1 MHAKKLTITNRQKAL
16 LHAVKQANNLSD
28 AQYREILY
36 EAAGVWT
43 STGLTQAGFDQVLD
57 AFATLH
63 YEMPAIRPRPH
74 FTERAGRASPR
85 QLQYIEA
92 LRRKVFPEV
101 PEGAFNRWLDRYF
114 HISHLHF
121 LTPRKAQGVIEALKA
136 MKVRTH
142 DKRGEVSNHE
152 R

>member
-57 AFATLH
+57 AFATLR

-101 PEGAFNRWLDRYF
+101 TEGAFNRWLDHYF

-121 LTPRKAQGVIEALKA
+121 LTPR
-136 MKVRTH
+136 
-142 DKRGEVSNHE
+142 
-152 R
+152 

>member
-57 AFATLH
+57 AFATLD

-74 FTERAGRASPR
+74 FTERAGRASPA
-85 QLQYIEA
+85 QLRYIDS
-92 LRRKVFPEV
+92 LRRQVFRNFTES
-101 PEGAFNRWLDRYF
+101 GFSHWLNRYF
-114 HISHLHF
+114 QVTHLNF
-121 LTPRKAQGVIEALKA
+121 LTPKNACGVIEALKHMA
-136 MKVRTH
+136 ARENEKNE
-142 DKRGEVSNHE
+142 GEQL
-152 R
+152 